1 MIYLKGKSNG
11 QIKEYK
17 DGDSSTV
24 EDLLNTGNWVR
35 VKGRKDPA
43 NYVVAKKTTKK
54 TSEKK
59 SK

>member
-17 DGDSSTV
+17 DGDTSTV
-24 EDLLNTGNWVR
+24 EDLLGTGNWVR

-43 NYVVAKKTTKK
+43 DYVAPKKKTKK
-54 TSEKK
+54 A